1 MRISKEAKIKNRQ
14 TILEAAEKLFSD
26 KGFEKTTTRDIA
38 VAVGM
43 AAGTMFNY
51 FDSKE
56 TLAMTLVVDALRKGR
71 MVYAQRLI
79 GSEDLHEELFLLIS
93 SELRALRPFR
103 SYIGPVLERTLSL
116 FSKSAISAAGD
127 EARRGHL
134 EIVENIIAK
143 HRSHS
148 VPPFLSSSLYWS
160 LYLGILAF
168 WSTDNSLNQEETLAM
183 MDYSLRLFVR
193 TIKGID

>member
-93 SELRALRPFR
+93 S
-103 SYIGPVLERTLSL
+103 
-116 FSKSAISAAGD
+116 
-127 EARRGHL
+127 
-134 EIVENIIAK
+134 
-143 HRSHS
+143 
-148 VPPFLSSSLYWS
+148 
-160 LYLGILAF
+160 
-168 WSTDNSLNQEETLAM
+168 
-183 MDYSLRLFVR
+183 
-193 TIKGID
+193 